1 MTAFVVVYD
10 RKRLSAEITE
20 FLGVDAIAH
29 ASRSR
34 GMLEASNADRN
45 VEVVTLFADS
55 LDDLR
60 KTHSRYFIN
69 QPQLGQPT
77 EADR

>member
-1 MTAFVVVYD
+1 MTAYVVVYD

-34 GMLEASNADRN
+34 SMLEASNADRN

-60 KTHSRYFIN
+60 ETHSRYFIN
-69 QPQLGQPT
+69 QPRIVQPI
-77 EADR
+77 